1 MAAAGFWSDPMAGL
15 FDSLSFAAGA
25 LNAQRVGLDVA
36 GQNMANINTVG
47 YSRRMLMLAEV
58 PATDFFNAGRGVE
71 IVEIRALR
79 DLFVEAQLRG
89 ERQGAGRDAA
99 IITHLAN
106 LEATLGVP
114 GTALDARLTAFFD
127 AYSTLANDPSS
138 VAARDGVV
146 RQGSELAT
154 AFRAL
159 NDRLDATQRSIDADL
174 AGTVHE
180 INRLS
185 AQVARLTA
193 EIIKDGPGIETLR
206 DERAV
211 ALNRLAELADIRVLS
226 RNDGALDV
234 TLPSGRALT
243 IGANAYALTVA
254 ASGSAGLLAVS
265 LEGVD
270 LTTELTGG
278 RVGGLLY
285 TRDTLVPGYRA
296 QIDQLAY
303 DLAAQVNTTHA
314 GGFDA
319 NGVAAGDFF
328 VPPGTVAG
336 ASAAFAVDAAVLADS
351 SRVAAS
357 ATGAIGD
364 NGVAR
369 DIAALRETRFGA
381 GGTATPAEMWGQFV
395 FHVGSDVALARASEA
410 SRANVV
416 RQLETLQAQTSG
428 VSLDEEAA
436 NLMRFQRAYE
446 ANARF
451 FTTIVD
457 TLDTLM
463 QMVR

>member
-1 MAAAGFWSDPMAGL
+1 MAGL

-25 LNAQRVGLDVA
+25 LNAQRIGLDVA

-58 PATDFFNAGRGVE
+58 PAGDVFNAGRGVE
-71 IVEIRALR
+71 VVEIRALR

-99 IITHLAN
+99 IIAHLAS
-106 LEATLGVP
+106 LESTLGVP
-114 GTALDARLTAFFD
+114 GTALDARLTEFFD
-127 AYSTLANDPSS
+127 AYSTLASDPSS
-138 VAARDGVV
+138 VTARESVV
-146 RQGSELAT
+146 RQARELAT
-154 AFRAL
+154 AFHAL
-159 NDRLDATQRSIDADL
+159 NDRLDATERSIDADL
-174 AGTVHE
+174 AGTIQE
-180 INRLS
+180 INALS
-185 AQVARLTA
+185 GQVARLNA
-193 EIIKDGPGIETLR
+193 EIIKAGPGVETLR

-226 RNDGALDV
+226 RDDGGVDV

-254 ASGSAGLLAVS
+254 AGGGSGLLAVS
-265 LEGVD
+265 LDGVD
-270 LTTELTGG
+270 ITAELTGG

-296 QIDQLAY
+296 QIDQLAW
-303 DLAAQVNTTHA
+303 DLAVQVNTVHA
-314 GGFDA
+314 GGYDA
-319 NGVAAGDFF
+319 NGLAAGDFF
-328 VPPGTVAG
+328 VPPGAVAG
-336 ASAAFAVDAAVLADS
+336 AAAAFGVDAAVLADS
-351 SRVAAS
+351 SLVAAS

-395 FHVGSDVALARASEA
+395 FGVGSEVALIRASQA

-416 RQLETLQAQTSG
+416 RQLETLQARTSG